1 MQDKVDDLF
10 EKYKNLYD
18 NLFEIIELS
27 EERVLSDNPDELFS
41 DNVNFFVKS
50 YMINICSYLE
60 AYLQD
65 LAYEYAKEINRRL
78 KLARIPH
85 NFIYWKA
92 SRDPKEKD
100 LRFKEADYPSNKK
113 DISDGLSAN
122 PYKTLKA
129 YRLLGVDLSAEDEFN
144 KNKDLI
150 NAVVNKRNNI
160 VHHNDN
166 AMDVS
171 FSDLSSNIHVFKMY
185 MGAVRNAVLYCSGN
199 T

>member
-1 MQDKVDDLF
+1 MKDKVDEIF
-10 EKYKNLYD
+10 ERYNHLYD
-18 NLFEIIELS
+18 NLFDIIELS
-27 EERVLSDNPDELFS
+27 EDRVLSDSPDELFS

-85 NFIYWKA
+85 NFIYCKV

-100 LRFKEADYPSNKK
+100 LKFEEASYPSNKK

-129 YRLLGVDLSAEDEFN
+129 YRVLGVDLSAEDGFN
-144 KNKDLI
+144 ENKDLI
-150 NAVVNKRNNI
+150 HAVVNKRNNI
-160 VHHNDN
+160 VHHNDT

-171 FSDLSSNIHVFKMY
+171 FSDLSSNIQVFKIY
-185 MGAVRNAVLYCSGN
+185 MGAVRNAVLCSSGN